1 MKINQTN
8 LENEDGQT
16 SLEEKVNGIIKNM
29 EDYKR
34 ELNKQGI
41 ELRECREIIVKQGE
55 IIVKQGEIIAK
66 NEAEISN
73 LKISLNIIAEINEQK
88 DIYYKSNF
96 EYLNKNIR
104 LLLNLYKIFFYFKY
118 RRIKIK
124 KNKIN

>member
-41 ELRECREIIVKQGE
+41 ELRECREII
-55 IIVKQGEIIAK
+55 AK

-73 LKISLNIIAEINEQK
+73 LKISLNIMAEINEQK

-104 LLLNLYKIFFYFKY
+104 LLLNLY
-118 RRIKIK
+118 
-124 KNKIN
+124 

>member
-41 ELRECREIIVKQGE
+41 ELRECREIIDKQGE

-66 NEAEISN
+66 NENEISN
-73 LKISLNIIAEINEQK
+73 LKISLNIMAEINEQK

-104 LLLNLYKIFFYFKY
+104 LLLNLY
-118 RRIKIK
+118 
-124 KNKIN
+124 